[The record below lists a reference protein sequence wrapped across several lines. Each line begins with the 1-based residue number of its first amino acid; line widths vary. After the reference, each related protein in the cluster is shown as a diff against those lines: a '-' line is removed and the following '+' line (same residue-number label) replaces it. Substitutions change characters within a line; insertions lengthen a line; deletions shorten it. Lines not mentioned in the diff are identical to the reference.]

1 MDKRNYA
8 IGLGL
13 VLLGAL
19 GFSIKS
25 ILIKMAYAASP
36 GIDAITLLALRML
49 FALPFFITAALF
61 HNLKARPPALSKQEG
76 LFVTLLGL
84 DGYYLASYLDFA
96 SLQYIAAGL
105 ERVILFLYPTF
116 VVLFS
121 AVLFRRKITAPV
133 LLALLL
139 SYGGLVLVF
148 LDHLAAASPNLWFGS
163 ALVLGS
169 ALVFAVFTMG
179 SGVMVHRIGS
189 VRFTA
194 YTMTAAGIATLT
206 HFALRHG
213 GTLTGFPADVY
224 GLALLITVFS
234 TVLPAFSMNAG
245 IRRIGADFAA
255 IISTTGPIATLIF
268 AYFLLDESISALQ
281 LGGTALV
288 LSGVYVLG
296 KSKV

>member
-1 MDKRNYA
+1 MDRRNYA
-8 IGLGL
+8 IGLAL
-13 VLLGAL
+13 VLFGAL

-49 FALPFFITAALF
+49 FALPIFIAAALL
-61 HNLKARPPALSKQEG
+61 HNLKARPPALSKQEW

-84 DGYYLASYLDFA
+84 DGYYLASFLDFA

-121 AVLFRRKITAPV
+121 ALLFRRLITASV
-133 LLALLL
+133 LIALLL
-139 SYGGLVLVF
+139 SYGGLILVF
-148 LDHLAAASPNLWFGS
+148 LDHLSAASPNLWLGS
-163 ALVLGS
+163 ALVAGS
-169 ALVFAVFTMG
+169 ALVFAGFTMG
-179 SGVMVHRIGS
+179 SGVMVHKIGS

-194 YTMTAAGIATLT
+194 YTMTAAGIATLI
-206 HFALRHG
+206 HFAVQRG
-213 GTLTGFPADVY
+213 SALTGFPADVY
-224 GLALLITVFS
+224 GLTLLITVFS

-245 IRRIGADFAA
+245 IRRIGADFAS

-268 AYFLLDESISALQ
+268 AYFLLDEPVSAMQ

-288 LSGVYVLG
+288 LTGVYVLG
-296 KSKV
+296 RSKA